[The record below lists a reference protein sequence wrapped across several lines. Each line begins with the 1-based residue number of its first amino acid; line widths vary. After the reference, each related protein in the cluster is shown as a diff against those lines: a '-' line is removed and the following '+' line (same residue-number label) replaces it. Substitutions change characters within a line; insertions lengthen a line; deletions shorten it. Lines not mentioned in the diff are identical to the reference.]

1 MTHFRP
7 GFVFLSP
14 AKVGTKGHVSSCVVL
29 VVTDLGPR
37 FLEEGDSV
45 PRIALLKSKFELDD
59 PETPMAA
66 GAGLCTVKMEEDSPG
81 SLKSSGSGYWQNPET
96 SRKQFRQ
103 LRYQEVAGPE
113 EALSRLWE
121 LCRRWLRPE
130 HRSKEQILELL
141 VLEQFLTILPQEL
154 QAYVRDHCPESGE
167 EAAALARTLQ
177 RAMDRASPQ
186 GFVTF
191 KDVAESLTWEEWEQL
206 AAARKGFCRESTKDP
221 GNIVLPGLETRA
233 SSTDWIPKQETL
245 KEAEPQAW
253 IQEVSQGK
261 VPLFTKCG
269 DTLEEWEEKL
279 PKDTVV
285 LQLQSSPEE
294 HGHTTISHLIGMSK
308 EEVGSE
314 NNDIGNSATFG
325 LGQHLQTAKRLH
337 TSGECGND
345 HKQAFHVKC
354 HTVKPRNSVDSSLG
368 FHEDKPYK
376 CDSCEKRFRQRSD
389 LFKHRRTHTGEKPYQ
404 CQACEKSFSQSAAL
418 VKHQRTHTGEKP
430 YACLECGERFR
441 QSSHLSRHQRT
452 HASDKYYK
460 CEECGEIC
468 HISSL
473 FRHQRQHKGERP
485 YKCEDCE
492 KSFKQRSDLFKH
504 QRIHTGEK
512 PYVCFVCGKSF
523 SQSATLIKH
532 QRTHT
537 GEKPYECLQCG
548 ERFRQSTH
556 LVRHQ
561 RIHQTISNKGTEVG
575 RDEAPSDRFQA

>member
-1 MTHFRP
+1 
-7 GFVFLSP
+7 
-14 AKVGTKGHVSSCVVL
+14 
-29 VVTDLGPR
+29 
-37 FLEEGDSV
+37 
-45 PRIALLKSKFELDD
+45 
-59 PETPMAA
+59 MAA
-66 GAGLCTVKMEEDSPG
+66 GSGVAPPPLGVGLCAVKVEEDSPG
-81 SLKSSGSGYWQNPET
+81 SQEPSGSGDWQNPET

-130 HRSKEQILELL
+130 LRSKEQIMELL

-177 RAMDRASPQ
+177 RALDGASLQ
-186 GFVTF
+186 SFATF

-221 GNIVLPGLETRA
+221 GSTVGPGLETKA
-233 SSTDWIPKQETL
+233 VTTDVILKQEMS
-245 KEAEPQAW
+245 KEAESQAW
-253 IQEVSQGK
+253 LQEVSQGK
-261 VPLFTKCG
+261 VPVFTKCG
-269 DTLEEWEEKL
+269 DTWEDWEERL
-279 PKDTVV
+279 PKAAE
-285 LQLQSSPEE
+285 LLPLQSSPEE
-294 HGHTTISHLIGMSK
+294 QGRTAIPHLLGVSK
-308 EEVGSE
+308 DESDSKDNEF
-314 NNDIGNSATFG
+314 GNSG
-325 LGQHLQTAKRLH
+325 SLVLGQHIQTAEGLV
-337 TSGECGND
+337 TNGECGED
-345 HKQAFHVKC
+345 HKQGLHAKC
-354 HTVKPRNSVDSSLG
+354 HTVKPHSSVDSALG
-368 FHEDKPYK
+368 LLESQRHFQEGRPYK

-389 LFKHRRTHTGEKPYQ
+389 LFKHQRTHTGEKPYQ
-404 CQACEKSFSQSAAL
+404 CQECGKSFSQSAAL

-430 YACLECGERFR
+430 YACPECGECFR

-452 HASDKYYK
+452 HGSEKYCK
-460 CEECGEIC
+460 CEECGEIF

-473 FRHQRQHKGERP
+473 FKHQRLHKGERP
-485 YKCEDCE
+485 HKCEVCE

-512 PYVCFVCGKSF
+512 PYMCFVCERRF

-537 GEKPYECLQCG
+537 GEKPYKCFQCG

-561 RIHQTISNKGTEVG
+561 RIHHNSVSGLRAEKQHGNFLSW
-575 RDEAPSDRFQA
+575 

>member
-1 MTHFRP
+1 M
-7 GFVFLSP
+7 
-14 AKVGTKGHVSSCVVL
+14 AVV
-29 VVTDLGPR
+29 
-37 FLEEGDSV
+37 
-45 PRIALLKSKFELDD
+45 
-59 PETPMAA
+59 
-66 GAGLCTVKMEEDSPG
+66 GAGLCTVKVEEYSPG
-81 SLKSSGSGYWQNPET
+81 SQKSSASGDWQNPET

-121 LCRRWLRPE
+121 LCRQWLRPE
-130 HRSKEQILELL
+130 LRSKEQILELL

-154 QAYVRDHCPESGE
+154 QACVRDHCPESGE
-167 EAAALARTLQ
+167 EAAVLARTLQ
-177 RAMDRASPQ
+177 RALDRASPQ

-206 AAARKGFCRESTKDP
+206 TAARKGFHRESTKEP
-221 GNIVLPGLETRA
+221 GSMGLPGLETRT
-233 SSTDWIPKQETL
+233 SSTDCIPKQEIL

-261 VPLFTKCG
+261 APLFTKY
-269 DTLEEWEEKL
+269 DDALEDWEEKRS
-279 PKDTVV
+279 KDTVL
-285 LQLQSSPEE
+285 LQLQSSEE
-294 HGHTTISHLIGMSK
+294 QGHTTVSHLVGVSK
-308 EEVGSE
+308 EGVSK
-314 NNDIGNSATFG
+314 NNDFGNSASFG
-325 LGQHLQTAKRLH
+325 IGQHIQTAERLS
-337 TSGECGND
+337 TSGDYENN
-345 HKQAFHVKC
+345 HKQGFHVKC
-354 HTVKPRNSVDSSLG
+354 HTVKPHNSVDSSLG
-368 FHEDKPYK
+368 LQEDKPYK

-389 LFKHRRTHTGEKPYQ
+389 LFKHQRTHTGEKPYQ
-404 CQACEKSFSQSAAL
+404 CQACGKSFSQSAAL

-430 YACLECGERFR
+430 YACPECGECFR

-452 HASDKYYK
+452 HASEKYYK
-460 CEECGEIC
+460 CEECGEIF

-473 FRHQRQHKGERP
+473 FRHQRLHKGERP

-537 GEKPYECLQCG
+537 GEKPYKCLQCG

-561 RIHQTISNKGTEVG
+561 RIHRTIVS
-575 RDEAPSDRFQA
+575 

>member
-1 MTHFRP
+1 
-7 GFVFLSP
+7 
-14 AKVGTKGHVSSCVVL
+14 
-29 VVTDLGPR
+29 
-37 FLEEGDSV
+37 
-45 PRIALLKSKFELDD
+45 
-59 PETPMAA
+59 MAA
-66 GAGLCTVKMEEDSPG
+66 GSGIAPPPLGAGLCTVKVEEDSPG
-81 SLKSSGSGYWQNPET
+81 SQESSGSGDWQNPET
-96 SRKQFRQ
+96 SRKRFRQ

-130 HRSKEQILELL
+130 LRSKEQIMELL

-177 RAMDRASPQ
+177 RALDRASPQ

-206 AAARKGFCRESTKDP
+206 AAARKGFCEESTKDAGSTVVP
-221 GNIVLPGLETRA
+221 DLETRA
-233 SSTDWIPKQETL
+233 VNTDVILKQEIL

-253 IQEVSQGK
+253 LQEVSQGK
-261 VPLFTKCG
+261 VAAFTKCG
-269 DTLEEWEEKL
+269 DTSEDWEEKL
-279 PKDTVV
+279 PKTAAL
-285 LQLQSSPEE
+285 LQHQSSPEE
-294 HGHTTISHLIGMSK
+294 QGCTAVPLLTDVSRDESDSK
-308 EEVGSE
+308 NNEFENSGSSVFGQHIQTAE
-314 NNDIGNSATFG
+314 G
-325 LGQHLQTAKRLH
+325 LGTNGQC
-337 TSGECGND
+337 GED
-345 HKQAFHVKC
+345 HKQGFHVKC
-354 HTVKPRNSVDSSLG
+354 HTVKPHSSVDSTLG
-368 FHEDKPYK
+368 LLETQRQFQEDKPYK

-389 LFKHRRTHTGEKPYQ
+389 LFKHQRIHTGEKPYQ
-404 CQACEKSFSQSAAL
+404 CQECGKSFSQSAAL

-430 YACLECGERFR
+430 YACPECGECFR

-452 HASDKYYK
+452 HASEKYYK
-460 CEECGEIC
+460 CEECGEIF
-468 HISSL
+468 HVSSL
-473 FRHQRQHKGERP
+473 FRHQRLHKGERP

-512 PYVCFVCGKSF
+512 PYACVVCGRRF

-537 GEKPYECLQCG
+537 GEKPYKCFQCG

-556 LVRHQ
+556 LVRHR
-561 RIHQTISNKGTEVG
+561 RIHQNSV
-575 RDEAPSDRFQA
+575 S